1 VLIDE
6 VVLGQQ
12 STHILAEVPAGN
24 AVFLMALGS
33 RAGHCRP
40 ARSPKAEPSMLG
52 VGYRGPPVLLRA
64 SCAEG
69 SQPGA
74 PRPVGGLIS
83 VV

>member
-1 VLIDE
+1 MLIDE

-12 STHILAEVPAGN
+12 STRILPEVPAGN
-24 AVFLMALGS
+24 VVFLLLKS

-40 ARSPKAEPSMLG
+40 ARSTKAKPSMLG
-52 VGYRGPPVLLRA
+52 VGYGGPPVLLGA
-64 SCAEG
+64 GCAEG

-74 PRPVGGLIS
+74 PRPVCGLVS